1 MYLFI
6 WLDKRIRVVRDNLT
20 IADHLAVKNNLLTI
34 VRYDRIVMSGL
45 YMIMTGRIGCQ
56 FWKAKTQ
63 SRLTRKFIFNRRV
76 IYVDGRN
83 SDTYYA
89 EACNG

>member
-34 VRYDRIVMSGL
+34 VRYDKEKNSYVRLVHDNDRAYWVPVLEGEDAI
-45 YMIMTGRIGCQ
+45 TAD
-56 FWKAKTQ
+56 AKIH
-63 SRLTRKFIFNRRV
+63 F
-76 IYVDGRN
+76 
-83 SDTYYA
+83 
-89 EACNG
+89 